1 MLVPTLFGDLA
12 YANFYLQVP
21 GTGDQMPAQTSA
33 MTTARSGDS
42 SGASVPAR
50 PGSAPDGTSAD
61 RWQAG
66 QVPSAEEFLW
76 RYGDA
81 IDDRVA
87 EILDERDTV
96 RPRSRPS
103 PGFAAIA
110 LLLAVAATLV
120 LRQDAVAVCAV
131 WLSTAAVCL
140 AARATRPG
148 RR

>member
-1 MLVPTLFGDLA
+1 MG
-12 YANFYLQVP
+12 
-21 GTGDQMPAQTSA
+21 AQTSA
-33 MTTARSGDS
+33 VTTERGGDS
-42 SGASVPAR
+42 SAASRPAC

-61 RWQAG
+61 PWTAG
-66 QVPSAEEFLW
+66 QMPSDEEFLW
-76 RYGDA
+76 RFGDA

-87 EILDERDTV
+87 EILDERDTL

-110 LLLAVAATLV
+110 LLLAVAATIV
-120 LRQDAVAVCAV
+120 LRHDAVAVCAV

>member
-1 MLVPTLFGDLA
+1 MR
-12 YANFYLQVP
+12 
-21 GTGDQMPAQTSA
+21 AQTSA
-33 MTTARSGDS
+33 MTTERGGDS
-42 SGASVPAR
+42 SAASHPEC

-61 RWQAG
+61 RWNLG
-66 QVPSAEEFLW
+66 PVPSAEEFL
-76 RYGDA
+76 RRFGDA

-87 EILDERDTV
+87 EILDERDTL

-110 LLLAVAATLV
+110 LLLAVAATIV
-120 LRQDAVAVCAV
+120 LRHDAAAVCVV

>member
-1 MLVPTLFGDLA
+1 MR
-12 YANFYLQVP
+12 
-21 GTGDQMPAQTSA
+21 AQTSA
-33 MTTARSGDS
+33 TTAQRSGDS
-42 SGASVPAR
+42 SAAPR
-50 PGSAPDGTSAD
+50 PVCRGSAPDGSHTD

-66 QVPSAEEFLW
+66 EVPSAEEFV
-76 RYGDA
+76 RRFGDA

-87 EILDERDTV
+87 EILDERDTL

-103 PGFAAIA
+103 RGFATIA
-110 LLLAVAATLV
+110 LLLAVAMTLV
-120 LRQDAVAVCAV
+120 LRNDAAAVCAV

>member
-1 MLVPTLFGDLA
+1 MR
-12 YANFYLQVP
+12 
-21 GTGDQMPAQTSA
+21 AQTSA
-33 MTTARSGDS
+33 MTTERGGDS
-42 SGASVPAR
+42 SVASRAAC
-50 PGSAPDGTSAD
+50 PGSAPGGTSTD

-76 RYGDA
+76 RFGDA

-87 EILDERDTV
+87 EILDERDTL
-96 RPRSRPS
+96 RPWSRPS

-120 LRQDAVAVCAV
+120 LRHDAAAVCAV